1 MTDANE
7 RLVVVRAT
15 GLISIQS
22 HARYDRL
29 HEGLPPGGPLAPA
42 LLERARQ
49 RIADGGGC
57 SAGIEVCGE
66 LVVRAVHDVIAS
78 TDRAARWLSAGEEI
92 TIASGP
98 RRVTYLT
105 IPSGVDARTSTYV
118 TAGLGRVLRAGDRI
132 HAAPDLLRS
141 PRIAQTVELGA
152 EPASED
158 VIRVLPGPDPDAFA
172 PGALELLA
180 SSAWRIS
187 PTSDRTGTRLSGP
200 SIPRRADYVDESRPM
215 VLGAIE
221 VPRDGAPIVLGPEH
235 PTTGGYPILA
245 VVATSSLDAF
255 HALPLGATVR
265 FAL

>member
-1 MTDANE
+1 MTDANAC
-7 RLVVVRAT
+7 LVVVRAT
-15 GLISIQS
+15 GVVSIQS

-49 RIADGGGC
+49 RIADGGSC
-57 SAGIEVCGE
+57 HAGIEICGE

-78 TDRAARWLSAGEEI
+78 TDRAARWLSAREEM

-98 RRVTYLT
+98 RRVAYLM
-105 IPSGVDARTSTYV
+105 IPSGVDARRSTYV

-132 HAAPDLLRS
+132 HAAPDLMRS
-141 PRIAQTVELGA
+141 PQIVELAA

-158 VIRVLPGPDPDAFA
+158 VIRVLPGPDTEAFA

-187 PTSDRTGTRLSGP
+187 PTSDRTGTRLVGP